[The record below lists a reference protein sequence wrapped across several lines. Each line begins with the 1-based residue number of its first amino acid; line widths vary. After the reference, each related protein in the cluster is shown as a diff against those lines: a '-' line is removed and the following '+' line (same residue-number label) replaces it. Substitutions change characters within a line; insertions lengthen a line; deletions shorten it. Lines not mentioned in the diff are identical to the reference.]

1 MHTARDLGIL
11 LQDLDRLLVPGARE
25 HHRRRERHLGLGE
38 LREREVYGVIHPDVV
53 DTDKQFGTGGTGW
66 ILDEQSCHN
75 EQKRSH
81 GPLTCCSYVTNAT
94 RRLSGDQDGTLI
106 VPWPPKNGGG
116 TMRTAPFRTN
126 TSPRVTLR
134 AAGVAPRP
142 FATDD

>member
-1 MHTARDLGIL
+1 MHTDRDLRIL

-38 LREREVYGVIHPDVV
+38 PREREVYGVIHPDVV

-116 TMRTAPFRTN
+116 TTRHEPVRRSMRRGVD
-126 TSPRVTLR
+126 RR
-134 AAGVAPRP
+134 AEGGS
-142 FATDD
+142 